1 MAQDLPNGFTG
12 FSQRRPNGF
21 VSASAAM
28 GTPRYV
34 GAQPPAGN
42 AANKGAYEAATAAF
56 SSGAEGAF
64 QYARDHARPD
74 GEPAQFDPDKLR
86 LIPDVD
92 RRWSWTEI
100 DLNAIRHNTS
110 AVKQRIDNGVRLMAV
125 VKADGYGHGAVRC
138 AKTALN
144 SGADYLGVATVNEAI
159 ELREALVNAPILVL
173 SQPPETAI
181 PLLLAYK
188 VMPSVYT
195 SEFAIQYAEAADAFG
210 VRAPYHLAVNTGMNR
225 IGVRHDEV
233 VEFMGQVSFHR
244 ALDLVGTF
252 THFATADSAE
262 TLDFQIQVKRFI
274 EAVTALRT
282 AGVNPG
288 IVHAANSAAAIRYPD
303 VQFDMVRLGIAMYG
317 LHPSGVT
324 RPMIDLH
331 PAMSVH
337 ARITDVRT
345 VPMSEGV
352 SYGMNYRS
360 PGSVKICTVPVG
372 YADGLRRGLSG
383 RTDVILKGQRCHQ
396 VGNICMDQCMFEVDL
411 RVYGSRRR
419 LDPMIGDEV
428 LLVGREGD
436 SVITLDDM
444 ANTLGTINY
453 ELRVQ
458 LAHAARVRVGKGIRM
473 TKPHIPL
480 DEIRA
485 QVEGCRKCPLADG
498 RTQTVFGV
506 GNPEARVMII
516 GEAPGKNEDLQGEP
530 FVGAAGKYLN
540 ELLAVAGLVREDV
553 FIANVLKCR
562 PPGNRDPR
570 PEEIELCTPYLRE
583 QTRTIDPEFLVTLGN
598 FSTKFI
604 LKTDIGI
611 TRLHGTVQRA
621 GKFKVF
627 PIFHPAA
634 ALYDGSKREALEND
648 FATLGELLRASEAE
662 RAAEAAAKAAEPP
675 HVEQPPLL

>member
-1 MAQDLPNGFTG
+1 
-12 FSQRRPNGF
+12 
-21 VSASAAM
+21 
-28 GTPRYV
+28 
-34 GAQPPAGN
+34 
-42 AANKGAYEAATAAF
+42 
-56 SSGAEGAF
+56 
-64 QYARDHARPD
+64 
-74 GEPAQFDPDKLR
+74 
-86 LIPDVD
+86 
-92 RRWSWTEI
+92 
-100 DLNAIRHNTS
+100 
-110 AVKQRIDNGVRLMAV
+110 
-125 VKADGYGHGAVRC
+125 
-138 AKTALN
+138 
-144 SGADYLGVATVNEAI
+144 LGVATVNEAI

-453 ELRVQ
+453 ELACGFSLRMPRVY
-458 LAHAARVRVGKGIRM
+458 V
-473 TKPHIPL
+473 
-480 DEIRA
+480 
-485 QVEGCRKCPLADG
+485 
-498 RTQTVFGV
+498 
-506 GNPEARVMII
+506 
-516 GEAPGKNEDLQGEP
+516 
-530 FVGAAGKYLN
+530 
-540 ELLAVAGLVREDV
+540 
-553 FIANVLKCR
+553 
-562 PPGNRDPR
+562 
-570 PEEIELCTPYLRE
+570 
-583 QTRTIDPEFLVTLGN
+583 
-598 FSTKFI
+598 
-604 LKTDIGI
+604 
-611 TRLHGTVQRA
+611 
-621 GKFKVF
+621 
-627 PIFHPAA
+627 
-634 ALYDGSKREALEND
+634 
-648 FATLGELLRASEAE
+648 
-662 RAAEAAAKAAEPP
+662 
-675 HVEQPPLL
+675 

>member
-12 FSQRRPNGF
+12 FSQRRPN
-21 VSASAAM
+21 
-28 GTPRYV
+28 
-34 GAQPPAGN
+34 
-42 AANKGAYEAATAAF
+42 
-56 SSGAEGAF
+56 
-64 QYARDHARPD
+64 
-74 GEPAQFDPDKLR
+74 
-86 LIPDVD
+86 VD

-195 SEFAIQYAEAADAFG
+195 SEFAIQYAEAADAYG

-317 LHPSGVT
+317 LH
-324 RPMIDLH
+324 
-331 PAMSVH
+331 
-337 ARITDVRT
+337 
-345 VPMSEGV
+345 
-352 SYGMNYRS
+352 
-360 PGSVKICTVPVG
+360 
-372 YADGLRRGLSG
+372 LSG

-453 ELRVQ
+453 ELACGFSLRMPRVY
-458 LAHAARVRVGKGIRM
+458 V
-473 TKPHIPL
+473 
-480 DEIRA
+480 
-485 QVEGCRKCPLADG
+485 
-498 RTQTVFGV
+498 
-506 GNPEARVMII
+506 
-516 GEAPGKNEDLQGEP
+516 
-530 FVGAAGKYLN
+530 
-540 ELLAVAGLVREDV
+540 
-553 FIANVLKCR
+553 
-562 PPGNRDPR
+562 
-570 PEEIELCTPYLRE
+570 
-583 QTRTIDPEFLVTLGN
+583 
-598 FSTKFI
+598 
-604 LKTDIGI
+604 
-611 TRLHGTVQRA
+611 
-621 GKFKVF
+621 
-627 PIFHPAA
+627 
-634 ALYDGSKREALEND
+634 
-648 FATLGELLRASEAE
+648 
-662 RAAEAAAKAAEPP
+662 
-675 HVEQPPLL
+675 